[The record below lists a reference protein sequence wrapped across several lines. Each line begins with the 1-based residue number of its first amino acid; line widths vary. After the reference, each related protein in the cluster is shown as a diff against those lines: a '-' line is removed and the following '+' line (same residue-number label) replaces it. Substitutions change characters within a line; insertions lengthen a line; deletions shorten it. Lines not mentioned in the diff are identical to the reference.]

1 MEVSSKSSAKF
12 PSLGVK
18 IRSPVK
24 RSDPDLAL
32 DTLSLSF
39 LSTFP
44 KMVCEKKLEGKLVT
58 AYPAVDSRKAE
69 SITRRNLTK
78 RERKRRRERE

>member
-12 PSLGVK
+12 PSLRVK

-39 LSTFP
+39 LSTAEYFP
-44 KMVCEKKLEGKLVT
+44 KNGVRKKVG
-58 AYPAVDSRKAE
+58 RK
-69 SITRRNLTK
+69 IRIRRWIAAKPN
-78 RERKRRRERE
+78 R

>member
-1 MEVSSKSSAKF
+1 MSSKSSAKF
-12 PSLGVK
+12 PSLRVK
-18 IRSPVK
+18 IPI
-24 RSDPDLAL
+24 L
-32 DTLSLSF
+32 LSIPF
-39 LSTFP
+39 LSAFSLRRNTFP

-69 SITRRNLTK
+69 SITRRNPTK